1 MIHIIWSGKGFLVA
15 VFVFGFSLIANLIT
29 NFMTGSGAYWDAH
42 KWPFAV
48 SLFVSAVACGSVGS
62 YYRNLKAQVLI
73 DPKTCEEVIL
83 RQSHTLFFIPVVWW
97 SPILATFGLI
107 TLGIEFLR

>member
-29 NFMTGSGAYWDAH
+29 NSMTGSSAYWDAH
-42 KWPFAV
+42 KWPFAA

-62 YYRNLKAQVLI
+62 YFRNLKARVLI
-73 DPKTCEEVIL
+73 DPKTGEEVIL

-97 SPILATFGLI
+97 CPILAAFGLI
-107 TLGIEFLR
+107 TLGVEFSK